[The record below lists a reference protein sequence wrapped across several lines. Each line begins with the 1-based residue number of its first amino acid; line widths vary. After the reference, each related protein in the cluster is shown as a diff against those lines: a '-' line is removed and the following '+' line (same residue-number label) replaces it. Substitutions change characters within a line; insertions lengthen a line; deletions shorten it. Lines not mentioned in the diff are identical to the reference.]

1 MMMNLPDPPAR
12 SRTDLVA
19 DWVEFAAAADVD
31 GLFVGDRLVDM
42 REEVDERKGGQRTPA
57 KADKWQGEA
66 EDVWTL
72 LRARAEF
79 YGTGYPFEVGED
91 ALEIQTMPL
100 DDRRLAYVFL
110 LAAANLAAFADTD
123 RHQLTGGFERASR
136 HAMAALLPD
145 GSTVSVFGT
154 SSNDG
159 ERYGQARLVDRLE
172 KLADDLATQL
182 TNEGRAHGANAAP
195 RSSGDGGLDLV
206 GWPDVVG
213 PRKRLPVYFG
223 QCACG
228 DEWQTKPYEVAAIT
242 WDHRLEPV
250 SQIVSVTLIPYAH
263 RGEDNDWLDLFAII
277 PTVLI
282 DRPRWLDL
290 IQRGGRLSEAVAE
303 IPRNWMLGELP
314 GLDVASDE
322 EAADQ

>member
-1 MMMNLPDPPAR
+1 MNLPDPPTR
-12 SRTDLVA
+12 SRTALVA

-31 GLFVGDRLVDM
+31 GLVVGDRLVDM
-42 REEVDERKGGQRTPA
+42 REEIDERKGSQRTPA

-66 EDVWTL
+66 EEVWAL

-79 YGTGYPFEVGED
+79 YGESYPFQVGSD
-91 ALEIQTMPL
+91 VLEIKTTPL
-100 DDRRLAYVFL
+100 DDRRLAYTFL

-123 RHQLTGGFERASR
+123 RHRLTGGFERASK
-136 HAMAALLPD
+136 HAMAGLLPD

-154 SSNDG
+154 SSRDG
-159 ERYGQARLVDRLE
+159 ERYGQSKLIDRLE
-172 KLADDLATQL
+172 KLADDLTTRL
-182 TNEGRAHGANAAP
+182 TLEGRKHGANSAD
-195 RSSGDGGLDLV
+195 RISGDGGLDLV
-206 GWPDVVG
+206 GWPDLVG

-228 DEWQTKPYEVAAIT
+228 DEWHSKPYEVAALT

-263 RGEDNDWLDLFAII
+263 RSEDNDWLDLFPVI

-290 IQRGGRLSEAVAE
+290 VGCSGRLSEAVEE
-303 IPRNWMLGELP
+303 IPRCWMLDELP
-314 GLDVASDE
+314 GLRDST
-322 EAADQ
+322 